1 MVGVWK
7 LNRSWQPQ
15 TPVQN
20 RTCKSATTVPT
31 QRINLTNKLRLLILV
46 HSPNPKSENWKHCH
60 CDTFCSF
67 LSKYFPFQVQF
78 FLHRLQKK
86 SHSFQNVRQFLYRF
100 SVALRFHRRFVFFSV
115 FVRFQ
120 RRINGKCFVKYMKL
134 LVKATKIY
142 GLSVADFIRKTS
154 SIKLW
159 ALIEQARRKNI
170 TDWKMYH
177 HWAYFMWYIDKLSL
191 LKLVHIH
198 GQSSGPYVLAL
209 FSPLQFGYL
218 FLDWPSS

>member
-1 MVGVWK
+1 MWASACVFIWPKSIAFTTTLQFAK
-7 LNRSWQPQ
+7 LKVYIIYRKVLKPKIGRSLEVESKL
-15 TPVQN
+15 T
-20 RTCKSATTVPT
+20 ATNPCTESNMQVCYYRPHVPT
-31 QRINLTNKLRLLILV
+31 QRINLRNKLRLLILV

-86 SHSFQNVRQFLYRF
+86 SHSFQNVWQFLYRF
-100 SVALRFHRRFVFFSV
+100 SVALRFHRRFVFFFSV

-142 GLSVADFIRKTS
+142 GLSVADFIRKRS

-159 ALIEQARRKNI
+159 AGEKEKHNRLKNVSS
-170 TDWKMYH
+170 
-177 HWAYFMWYIDKLSL
+177 LS
-191 LKLVHIH
+191 
-198 GQSSGPYVLAL
+198 VLHVI
-209 FSPLQFGYL
+209 Y
-218 FLDWPSS
+218 W